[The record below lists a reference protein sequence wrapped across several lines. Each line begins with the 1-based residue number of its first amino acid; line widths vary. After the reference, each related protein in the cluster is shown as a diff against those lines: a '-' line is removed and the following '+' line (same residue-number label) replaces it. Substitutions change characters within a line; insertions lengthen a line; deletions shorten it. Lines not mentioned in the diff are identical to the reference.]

1 MGKHNFGFIILRHVT
16 TPDHN
21 KLWIECYRCIRNFYK
36 DETIVIIDD
45 NSNYKYITQQKLHNT
60 IVVDSEY
67 KLSGELLPF
76 VYYAKNKWFSKAIIL
91 HDSVFLQQP
100 FDNVKHVKHYKY
112 LWEFPARHAIQLL
125 DQEVILQSLKNNYK
139 LLLNNRNSSSWKGC
153 FGGMMIIDH
162 KFLVK
167 VDQKYKLYKMID
179 FVKTRYNRQSFERV
193 IGIILHTEKPKKDT
207 SLFGSIVDY
216 CKWGITLDQYF
227 LFYKDNNHFPVVKVW
242 SSR

>member
-16 TPDHN
+16 IPDHN
-21 KLWIECYRCIRNFYK
+21 RLWIECYRCIRKFYK
-36 DETIVIIDD
+36 ETTIVIIDD
-45 NSNYKYITQQKLHNT
+45 NSNYKYITKENLTNT

-76 VYYAKNKWFSKAIIL
+76 IYYAKNKWFSKAIIL
-91 HDSVFLQQP
+91 HDSVFLQRP
-100 FDNVKHVKHYKY
+100 FDTIKQVKHYKY
-112 LWEFPARHAIQLL
+112 LWEFPSNYAIQLL
-125 DQEVILQSLKNNYK
+125 DQEIILRSLKNCNQ
-139 LLLNNRNSSSWKGC
+139 LLFNNRHSSNWKGC

-167 VDQKYKLYKMID
+167 VDRKYKLHKMID

-193 IGIILHTEKPKKDT
+193 IGIILYTEKPKKNT
-207 SLFGSIVDY
+207 SLFGNIVTY
-216 CKWGITLDQYF
+216 CQWGITMDQYL
-227 LFYKDNNHFPVVKVW
+227 LFYKNNTHFPLIKVW